1 MPTDLTGVNAQPEI
15 TYRLRDAHAK
25 TGELLWAWDS
35 MSRDYGFCEGQA
47 ISHQTINATERLILC
62 VEGPPA
68 TVFTVGVS
76 SLQFNQRGAVP
87 PGPPGTIDFQLLA
100 GQGRAASLLSH
111 VAWTP
116 YAFLPGG
123 DQAWIFQETRRLA
136 STWWLFATVQNP
148 QGAPLEQQ
156 IEIRVLVSRGTPTI
170 LTPQQVGPG
179 VVVIP

>member
-15 TYRLRDAHAK
+15 TYRLRDTHAK

-35 MSRDYGFCEGQA
+35 MSRDYGFCEGQSIA
-47 ISHQTINATERLILC
+47 HQTIGAQERLILC

-68 TVFTVGVS
+68 TVFTVAVS
-76 SLQFNQRGAVP
+76 SLGFNGRGTPP
-87 PGPPGTIDFQLLA
+87 PGPPGIIDFQLLA

-116 YAFLPGG
+116 NAYSTAG
-123 DQAWIFQETRRLA
+123 DQFWIFQETRRLA

-148 QGAPLEQQ
+148 QGAVQEAQ

>member
-1 MPTDLTGVNAQPEI
+1 MPTDLTGINAQPEI
-15 TYRLRDAHAK
+15 TYRLRDTHAK
-25 TGELLWAWDS
+25 TGELLWAWDTL
-35 MSRDYGFCEGQA
+35 SRDYGLCEGQGIA
-47 ISHQTINATERLILC
+47 HQTLGATEKLIC
-62 VEGPPA
+62 CIEGPPA

-76 SLQFNQRGAVP
+76 SLQYNQRGTPP
-87 PGPPGTIDFQLLA
+87 PGPPGIIDFQLLA

-116 YAFLPGG
+116 YAFPPPG